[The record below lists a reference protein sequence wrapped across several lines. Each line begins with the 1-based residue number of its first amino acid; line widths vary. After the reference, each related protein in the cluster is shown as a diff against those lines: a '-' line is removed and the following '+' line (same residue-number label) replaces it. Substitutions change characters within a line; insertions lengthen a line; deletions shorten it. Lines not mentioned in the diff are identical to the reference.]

1 VKHASREALM
11 RWFRLGAGFTR
22 VLAMILIALPGF
34 AAVALAQVKPQPM
47 VSIYTDGIVRP
58 DGRVTR
64 ALTELVRM
72 IDNRKEVRPL
82 PVMGYGGVANIH
94 DLLHSRGV
102 EFAVVN
108 NDILTY
114 LDLVKKHPDA
124 RPKIRYVTKLFSQ
137 KVYLLVRADI
147 AALDQLNGKTV
158 AAVGPESSTEATA
171 KVIFSNLRVQPEIRR
186 YGAEGLTDDGI
197 AALLVLENDRGAL
210 PAGLA
215 GSGGFRLLAIPANEK
230 LRPIYRKAVATA
242 GEIPGVAGDGE
253 VETVA
258 VDTLLAVYDWAPAHI
273 RYPDVSR
280 FIERFF
286 AALPKLRQDYPDS
299 IWNETDVHASVGGWK
314 RYHHAEKAK
323 AGVPPVP
330 PVSAT
335 AKPTPTALRSAAQPV
350 AGAPATPAAG
360 EGKLV
365 SNTPFETETIVEQ
378 AEPPEVGT
386 PQSQSGLGAAFR
398 LSAVAAPP
406 LTDKFALDGGLIAE
420 LAMAVMKRATEEP
433 VALTWS
439 KDKARQIEEIAASG
453 GASAAIPW
461 ETPDCE
467 EPQFLASQNAVL
479 CDGALIS
486 APLFQVPVVYFTK
499 ADSNFRLDDEAGA
512 IGRVLCLP
520 AERDLTDLPA
530 RLRNGVE
537 TKAITL
543 RRPATL
549 IDCLS
554 MVERGE
560 AEALIAS
567 EAETRF
573 AIGRLGLAA
582 SFKMADTPLMT
593 RGIHIAIPKLQP
605 GAEALLEKVNASIAE
620 FKKSADYGAIV
631 AKHLPSL
638 MAGTLAK
645 TE

>member
-1 VKHASREALM
+1 VKHANLEASM
-11 RWFRLGAGFTR
+11 RWFRLGAFPR
-22 VLAMILIALPGF
+22 VLAMVLIALPGF
-34 AAVALAQVKPQPM
+34 AAVAWAQVKPQPM

-82 PVMGYGGVANIH
+82 PVMGYGGIANIN

-108 NDILTY
+108 NDILAY

-137 KVYLLVRADI
+137 KVYLLARSDI

-158 AAVGPESSTEATA
+158 AVVGPESSTEATA
-171 KVIFSNLRVQPEIRR
+171 KVIFSNMRVKPEIRR
-186 YGAEGLTDDGI
+186 HGAEGLADESIG
-197 AALLVLENDRGAL
+197 ALLVLENDRGAL
-210 PAGLA
+210 PAALI
-215 GSGGFRLLAIPANEK
+215 GSGDFRLLAIPANEK
-230 LRPIYRKAVATA
+230 LRPIYRKAVVTA
-242 GEIPGVAGDGE
+242 GEIPGLAGEGE
-253 VETVA
+253 IETVA
-258 VDTLLAVYDWAPAHI
+258 IDTLLAVYDWAPAHS

-314 RYHHAEKAK
+314 RYHHAEKVK

-330 PVSAT
+330 PVPVT
-335 AKPTPTALRSAAQPV
+335 AKPVPAAPPSAAQPV
-350 AGAPATPAAG
+350 AEAVPPETSAAG
-360 EGKLV
+360 QGRLV
-365 SNTPFETETIVEQ
+365 SNAPFETETIIEQ
-378 AEPPEVGT
+378 PEPPEVGT
-386 PQSQSGLGAAFR
+386 PQSQPGGAVR
-398 LSAVAAPP
+398 LSAVATPP
-406 LTDKFALDGGLIAE
+406 LTDKLALDGGLIAE

-439 KDKARQIEEIAASG
+439 KDRTRQIEEIAASG
-453 GASAAIPW
+453 GVSAAIPW

-499 ADSNFRLDDEAGA
+499 ADSSFRLDDEAGA
-512 IGRVLCLP
+512 VGRVLCLP
-520 AERDLTDLPA
+520 ADRDLTDLPT

-560 AEALIAS
+560 AEALIGS

-573 AIGRLGLAA
+573 AISRLGLTA
-582 SFKMADTPLMT
+582 SFKMADTPLT
-593 RGIHIAIPKLQP
+593 SRGIHIVIPKLQP
-605 GAEALLEKVNASIAE
+605 GADALLEKVNASIAE
-620 FKKSADYGAIV
+620 FKKSTEYGAIV